1 MPLDRLHLC
10 DQPASK
16 TLLRPDQALFQ
27 IESLVDGCT
36 FCLAERSL
44 TFQLT

>member
-10 DQPASK
+10 DHPAFK
-16 TLLRPDQALFQ
+16 TLLRLDQALFQ
-27 IESLVDGCT
+27 IESLVDGYT
-36 FCLAERSL
+36 LCLAERFF